1 MAFRIN
7 SASRSRGR
15 FGAMQSRLQYTINS
29 LNVQSEN
36 LAAADSRIRDVDI
49 AYETVQLTR
58 NSIMQQVAVA
68 MLAQA
73 NAQPQLVLQLLG

>member
-1 MAFRIN
+1 
-7 SASRSRGR
+7 
-15 FGAMQSRLQYTINS
+15 MQNRLQYTINS

-36 LAAADSRIRDVDI
+36 LAAADSRIRDVNI
-49 AYETVQLTR
+49 AYETAQLTR